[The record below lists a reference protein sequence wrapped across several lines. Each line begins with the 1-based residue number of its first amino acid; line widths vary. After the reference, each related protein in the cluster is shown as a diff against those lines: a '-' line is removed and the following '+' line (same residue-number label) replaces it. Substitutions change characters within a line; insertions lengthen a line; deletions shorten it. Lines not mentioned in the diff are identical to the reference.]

1 MYKSWPYS
9 IYYLT
14 LSFTALPWTTSFCMS
29 DWLIRDFLNVAPLI
43 YICIS
48 CPNTASKRAQKQS
61 CVLTAPSECQS
72 DLKLVLWSRHESVHP
87 WSWNE
92 ISAIG
97 EDWCQSSAHNTLKT
111 SWKNV
116 SGTRR
121 SLITVTFRYQ
131 IDGSGSW
138 HWTSALLITL
148 RWVGSADQ
156 RGGATS
162 WSSHSFREKKSGQ
175 QAVRSWWRFSELY
188 FSTWELLENNSE
200 SG

>member
-1 MYKSWPYS
+1 
-9 IYYLT
+9 
-14 LSFTALPWTTSFCMS
+14 MS

-61 CVLTAPSECQS
+61 CVLTVPSECQS

-156 RGGATS
+156 RGGPHRDRPIHSEKRSQGNRRCDPGEGFQSCTFLPGNS
-162 WSSHSFREKKSGQ
+162 WKIIQRVDKINKE
-175 QAVRSWWRFSELY
+175 WTL
-188 FSTWELLENNSE
+188 
-200 SG
+200 

>member
-1 MYKSWPYS
+1 
-9 IYYLT
+9 
-14 LSFTALPWTTSFCMS
+14 MS

-138 HWTSALLITL
+138 HWTSALFITL

-156 RGGATS
+156 RGGPHRDRPIHSEKRSQGNKRCDPGEGFQSCTFLPGNS
-162 WSSHSFREKKSGQ
+162 WKIIQRVDKINKE
-175 QAVRSWWRFSELY
+175 WTL
-188 FSTWELLENNSE
+188 
-200 SG
+200 